1 VILVDTSIWIDHLR
15 VGEPALA
22 DLLAASQVLM
32 HPCVVGELA
41 LGSLKARQQVIATI
55 ENLPQAIQA
64 RHDEVLDLIVT
75 QELFGLGIG
84 YVDAH
89 LIASTMLT
97 AGSKL
102 WTRDKR
108 LAGAAARIGITWKAL
123 Q

>member
-1 VILVDTSIWIDHLR
+1 MILVDTSIWIDHLR